1 MVCDHRNC
9 SSCPNVYHMC
19 NKTLGDATDWDEQTL
34 ALLALAR
41 PHLISG
47 ALRGVFLGERGSLSL
62 CSVSAL
68 CSLSLSLSL
77 ARSGSL

>member
-9 SSCPNVYHMC
+9 SSCPNVYNMC
-19 NKTLGDATDWDEQTL
+19 NKTLGDETDWDEQTL

-47 ALRGVFLGERGSLSL
+47 ALRGVFLGDSALFLSSLSL
-62 CSVSAL
+62 TLSD
-68 CSLSLSLSL
+68 SL
-77 ARSGSL
+77 